1 MKKRLVSDPGQLR
14 SLMHLGSRIITGLCL
29 GADGGASGALVALLY
44 PRSGT
49 RAEESGEQRLLSR

>member
-1 MKKRLVSDPGQLR
+1 MRMRLVSDPGQLR

-29 GADGGASGALVALLY
+29 GADGSASGALVALLY